1 MENTKKKGGAGLLIT
16 NLIVLAMLMLGSF
29 STYRGVGAILL
40 SGPEHGYPVYFLLYK
55 FLLGSLFVISTLLI
69 GQKSDKKGIVIP
81 FSIINMLIVLAAFL
95 PVRRYY
101 MQLRYAIFMFRHGFG
116 AGLFSLLPYVFY
128 ALIAVFAL
136 LIMISA
142 VKKNRKQPRGL
153 CTLILVTTG
162 VYALFSLLTLLFN
175 NPYQM
180 MKLRFV
186 GLRYV
191 TMSFRQIFSGHFN
204 PVMLL
209 NPFSNT
215 AHVMFPFVTIAVFLA
230 MFFAAKSI
238 KPAEHA
244 AEQAEAAYAYGSA
257 STQDSGKS
265 KVAAAVL
272 AGVLGQFGVHR
283 FYMKRI
289 GSAVVQLLGGISFI
303 LGYALIII
311 AGLSYYPSMAMVV
324 FGLVFLL
331 FGIGTSIWAFVDF
344 IRILCNRLLPAEG
357 AWSGQQ
363 AQAPAP
369 QPVYEAPQ
377 AAYQAPQQPRPAFS
391 ADAAERVN
399 RELRQLDDMLARGL
413 ISREEYSNIRSR
425 IENK

>member
-1 MENTKKKGGAGLLIT
+1 MENMKKKGGAGLLIT
-16 NLIVLAMLMLGSF
+16 NLIALAMLMLGSF
-29 STYRGVGAILL
+29 TSYRGVGAILL
-40 SGPEHGYPVYFLLYK
+40 SGPEHGYPVYFLMYK
-55 FLLGSLFVISTLLI
+55 FLLSAIFVIGTFLI
-69 GQKSDKKGIVIP
+69 GKKSDKKGVVIP
-81 FSIINMLIVLAAFL
+81 FSIVNMLIALAAFL

-116 AGLFSLLPYVFY
+116 AGMFSLLPYVFY

-153 CTLILVTTG
+153 CILILVTTG
-162 VYALFSLLTLLFN
+162 VYALFSLLSLLFN

-204 PVMLL
+204 PVILL

-257 STQDSGKS
+257 STRDSGKS
-265 KVAAAVL
+265 KVA
-272 AGVLGQFGVHR
+272 VHR

-311 AGLSYYPSMAMVV
+311 TGISYYPSMAMVV

-369 QPVYEAPQ
+369 QPVYEVPQ
-377 AAYQAPQQPRPAFS
+377 AAYQAPQQPQPAFS